1 MTGLADGGPL
11 PDRVMVREEG
21 PRDGWQ
27 NIEDP
32 QIPTEKKLQLIDGLL
47 DAGITRISLTAMMR
61 PDWVPQLADAEQVL
75 RGVTR
80 RPGVSYGVLVP
91 NEKGWQRARG
101 LREEGCP
108 IDEIS
113 LVISASEAH
122 NQSNVN
128 MSIADSLRA
137 LEGVIGAARADG
149 LHVCGGM
156 AMAFGCCF
164 EGAVPEDR
172 VVELARALREM
183 GCDELVFGDT
193 TGMANPLLVRER
205 AARLRDEFSDTT
217 ITLHF
222 HNTRGAGLANVLA
235 ALEVGVDSF
244 ESAFGELGGCQFA
257 HGATGNIGTED
268 LVSMLHEMGIET
280 GIDLERLLV
289 VTHEM
294 EELLGRRLDSHVL
307 HAGPIDWTGQ
317 AAAAGGRE
325 APGVI

>member
-1 MTGLADGGPL
+1 MTALIDGALL
-11 PDRVMVREEG
+11 PARAKLREEG

-27 NIEDP
+27 NIEDL
-32 QIPTEKKLQLIDGLL
+32 QIPTETKLRLIDGLL
-47 DAGITRISLTAMMR
+47 DAGITRITLTAMMR

-91 NEKGWQRARG
+91 NEKGWQRARA
-101 LREEGCP
+101 LRDDGCP
-108 IDEIS
+108 IDEVS
-113 LVISASEAH
+113 LVISASEMH

-128 MSIADSLRA
+128 MSIASSLKA
-137 LEGVIGAARADG
+137 LESVVGAARADG

-172 VVELARALREM
+172 VVELARALSEM
-183 GCDELVFGDT
+183 GCNELVFGDT
-193 TGMANPLLVRER
+193 TGMANPRLVSER
-205 AARLRDEFSDTT
+205 VGRLREELADTL

-257 HGATGNIGTED
+257 RGATGNIGTED
-268 LVSMLHEMGIET
+268 LVSMLEEMGIDT

-289 VTHEM
+289 VGREM
-294 EELLGRRLDSHVL
+294 EKLLDRRLDSHVL
-307 HAGPIDWTGQ
+307 HAGPVDWTGSAT
-317 AAAAGGRE
+317 AAVKGATDAA
-325 APGVI
+325 